1 MNTEIYMSKISL
13 QMYTLRDFTQDA
25 KGLQST
31 VARLAKLGFRN
42 LQYSVPPF
50 MGAAEVKALFDG
62 YGINADLMSYP
73 AAQIEK
79 NLPEIIGQ
87 CDLFNTRD
95 LRIDSIPGDMT
106 TPAGFKEYAHELN
119 RLGGLLAPYDIKLI
133 YHFHSFEF
141 ISYGGENGMD
151 IFLRETDP
159 ERIFIQPDTFW
170 IASAGISPSDYISE
184 HRDRVRYVHAKDYA
198 ITKRGESS
206 GLSPVRFAEVGQGN
220 LDWKKIIAVCES
232 FGCEYYIIEQDEC
245 YGRDPFECAALSM
258 ANLRRF
264 GIE

>member
-1 MNTEIYMSKISL
+1 MSKISL
-13 QMYTLRDFTQDA
+13 QMYTLRNFTQDA
-25 KGLQST
+25 KTLRST
-31 VARLAKLGFRN
+31 VAHLAKLGFRN

-50 MGAAEVKALFDG
+50 MSAAEVLELFDS

-73 AAQIEK
+73 AAQIEE
-79 NLPEIIGQ
+79 NLPEIIRQ
-87 CDLFNTRD
+87 CDLFNTRYV
-95 LRIDSIPGDMT
+95 RIDSIPGDMT
-106 TPAGFKEYAHELN
+106 TPDGFVKYAHELN
-119 RLGGLLAPYDIKLI
+119 RLGGLLAPYGIKLI

-141 ISYGGENGMD
+141 ISYGGEYGMD

-170 IASAGISPSDYISE
+170 IASAGISPADFITD
-184 HRDRVRYVHAKDYA
+184 HRDRVKYVHVKDYA
-198 ITKRGESS
+198 IANRGE
-206 GLSPVRFAEVGQGN
+206 VRFAEVGRGN

-232 FGCEYYIIEQDEC
+232 FGCEYYIIEQDDC

-258 ANLRRF
+258 ASLRRF